1 MKIRKERRKGGKA
14 DDSIFY
20 QESYDDASEHQE
32 RQPQSSLTVT
42 IPQSNS
48 TRSLT
53 DSPPSGS
60 GATPQ
65 FTEAPSLPSANQ
77 QTEDRASDDT
87 YETGSD
93 KQSDSEETPRKKK
106 SHKSP
111 LLTAHRLSTT
121 SLDDVNLAG
130 TKEDEAVVD
139 GMGQEPKAGS
149 PPPQSADQSSQN
161 GRLQGLS
168 GALPSVPW
176 GPPPVNKNP
185 PPAAA
190 APPPPPT
197 RKLTGPFAWLSRS
210 STSYTTK
217 SPPQS
222 REASRR
228 NTGASVSTVSSNP
241 ELASRLQEWDE
252 AGHSK
257 PRSNSLKDQ
266 FRLLRLR
273 EEGGTASEN
282 GETSGAS
289 KHTSQS
295 ESPPRIPEQGED
307 DGAAPPPAAAPA
319 ATPPNVPPT
328 VNPNLAPGT
337 VSGFSTSASDASAP
351 VDWEL
356 WQQLVN
362 HGPQALHSSE
372 ALNAAIKR
380 GIPQTIRGVIWQVLA
395 DSRNPELEEV
405 YRELVIRGTD
415 KEKERQRS
423 SSSQANGVEKDSVGS
438 SRSSVRSDNSASG
451 THSNNE
457 SSSPSQDPDAEKLA
471 KEQAVINASRKKKE
485 KDDALALQKLEKTI
499 RRDLGAR
506 TSYSR
511 YFVSQGNQEG
521 LFGIC
526 KAYALYD
533 EQVGYAQGMNF
544 IAMPLLFNVS
554 FSALLFIPRNRG

>member
-1 MKIRKERRKGGKA
+1 MIRTFIQ
-14 DDSIFY
+14 D
-20 QESYDDASEHQE
+20 SYDDASETH
-32 RQPQSSLTVT
+32 QPQSSLSVN

-53 DSPPSGS
+53 DSPHSGS

-65 FTEAPSLPSANQ
+65 FTEAPSLPPRTQ
-77 QTEDRASDDT
+77 HLDEDHSDDM

-93 KQSDSEETPRKKK
+93 RQSDPEETPRKTK

-111 LLTAHRLSTT
+111 LNTHSRLSSA

-130 TKEDEAVVD
+130 NKDDETSVD
-139 GMGQEPKAGS
+139 ETGQENKAGS
-149 PPPQSADQSSQN
+149 PQPQSTDPSSQN
-161 GRLQGLS
+161 GLFQGLS
-168 GALPSVPW
+168 GTLPSVPW

-190 APPPPPT
+190 AAPPPPT
-197 RKLTGPFAWLSRS
+197 RKLTSPFAWLSRS
-210 STSYTTK
+210 STSNTNK

-222 REASRR
+222 TEASRR
-228 NTGASVSTVSSNP
+228 NTGASVSSNP
-241 ELASRLQEWDE
+241 EMASRLQEWDDT
-252 AGHSK
+252 GRSK

-266 FRLLRLR
+266 FKLLRLR
-273 EEGGTASEN
+273 EEGGAGTEETN
-282 GETSGAS
+282 GLS

-295 ESPPRIPEQGED
+295 EGPPSIPEQAEE
-307 DGAAPPPAAAPA
+307 DGAQPSASTAAAI
-319 ATPPNVPPT
+319 
-328 VNPNLAPGT
+328 NPNLAPGT
-337 VSGFSTSASDASAP
+337 VSGFSTSASDASTP

-395 DSRNPELEEV
+395 DSRNSELEEV
-405 YRELVIRGTD
+405 YRELVARGT
-415 KEKERQRS
+415 EKERQRNS
-423 SSSQANGVEKDSVGS
+423 AGHVNGVERESVAS
-438 SRSSVRSDNSASG
+438 SQSSVRSSNSASG
-451 THSNNE
+451 AHSHNG
-457 SSSPSQDPDAEKLA
+457 SSSPSQDPDSEKLA
-471 KEQAVINASRKKKE
+471 KEQAVVDETRKKKE
-485 KDDALALQKLEKTI
+485 KDDVIALQKLEKTI

-511 YFVSQGNQEG
+511 YFVSQGSQEG

-533 EQVGYAQGMNF
+533 KQVGYAQGMNF
-544 IAMPLLFNVS
+544 IVMPLLFNVS
-554 FSALLFIPRNRG
+554 VHLVHLCFFLPSREQS

>member
-1 MKIRKERRKGGKA
+1 MN
-14 DDSIFY
+14 DS
-20 QESYDDASEHQE
+20 
-32 RQPQSSLTVT
+32 
-42 IPQSNS
+42 
-48 TRSLT
+48 T
-53 DSPPSGS
+53 D
-60 GATPQ
+60 
-65 FTEAPSLPSANQ
+65 EI
-77 QTEDRASDDT
+77 
-87 YETGSD
+87 GSD
-93 KQSDSEETPRKKK
+93 GHSDSEETPRKKK
-106 SHKSP
+106 LHKSP

-130 TKEDEAVVD
+130 SKEDETVVD
-139 GMGQEPKAGS
+139 GVGQEPKANS
-149 PPPQSADQSSQN
+149 PQPQSTDSSH
-161 GRLQGLS
+161 LQGLS
-168 GALPSVPW
+168 GSLPSVPW

-185 PPAAA
+185 PPAATT

-197 RKLTGPFAWLSRS
+197 RKLTSPFAWLSRS
-210 STSYTTK
+210 STGGRETK

-222 REASRR
+222 KDVSRR
-228 NTGASVSTVSSNP
+228 NTSASVSTVSSNP
-241 ELASRLQEWDE
+241 ELASRQQDWND
-252 AGHSK
+252 ANGTK

-266 FRLLRLR
+266 FKLLRMR
-273 EEGGTASEN
+273 EEGGTISEN
-282 GETSGAS
+282 GGANGEASGS
-289 KHTSQS
+289 PPSIPEQS
-295 ESPPRIPEQGED
+295 ESD
-307 DGAAPPPAAAPA
+307 AATAPPTVAPA
-319 ATPPNVPPT
+319 VSPDVPPT

-337 VSGFSTSASDASAP
+337 VSGYSASATDASAP

-362 HGPQALHSSE
+362 HGPQAVHSSE

-395 DSRNPELEEV
+395 DSRNAELEEV
-405 YRELVIRGTD
+405 YRELAARGTD
-415 KEKERQRS
+415 KEKERQRNS
-423 SSSQANGVEKDSVGS
+423 NGQINGISEESLSS

-451 THSNNE
+451 AHSTNG
-457 SSSPSQDPDAEKLA
+457 SSSPSQDPESEKQT
-471 KEQAVINASRKKKE
+471 KDPVIEAAQKKKA
-485 KDDALALQKLEKTI
+485 KDDSLALQKLEKTI

-554 FSALLFIPRNRG
+554 SQSFLLWTHLTQN